1 MVSIRSQ
8 PVGPSY
14 RFEFVEQMGMI
25 YSIFIS
31 EVEQTSKRI

>member
-1 MVSIRSQ
+1 MGSIRFQ
-8 PVGPSY
+8 PVGLSY

-25 YSIFIS
+25 YSISIN